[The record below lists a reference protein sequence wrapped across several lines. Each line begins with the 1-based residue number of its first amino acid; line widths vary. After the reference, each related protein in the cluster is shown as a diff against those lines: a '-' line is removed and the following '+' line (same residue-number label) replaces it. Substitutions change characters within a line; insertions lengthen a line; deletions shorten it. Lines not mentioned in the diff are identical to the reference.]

1 MVIAGLT
8 GNLQQVLAR
17 AAAAGGVAGACRAAQ
32 QLLDSSRAQHD
43 AQYRV
48 LRELVESA
56 ALSRVAAD
64 YLLLVAVH
72 DWLLRGGHL
81 QPAPA
86 CLQLFDED
94 YYLAKH
100 PDVAAQVASGAFRD
114 GFEHF
119 VRHGA
124 SEGRSPHPWRPKL
137 WAPGTDPGEPAAPRE
152 DAGRRRA
159 AAGAPAAAPAGG
171 RATRPP
177 AAASMPFGLNVIGFK
192 WFRPFGTEEELAA
205 TLRRLKAD
213 IDYAVALGVAD
224 VMIWEGVRPERAGR
238 NVLEQHCLPRLLA
251 LLGEALPYAH
261 RRGLNILCEP
271 HPFTVAIED
280 WFAIE
285 LYDRLAA
292 PNFGFIY
299 DCCHYAVGRPDDYAR
314 AIANLGHRIR
324 HIHFADS
331 DLRTSELHF
340 PPGEGELDLGAVVDA
355 LAAIGYRGTISLDL
369 YGWPMPERGAAVGI
383 PYLRRVID
391 RLSLVI
397 EN

>member
-1 MVIAGLT
+1 M
-8 GNLQQVLAR
+8 VLAGSITFCDYPLEDALARIR
-17 AAAAGGVAGACRAAQ
+17 ACGFDGV
-32 QLLDSSRAQHD
+32 
-43 AQYRV
+43 
-48 LRELVESA
+48 EL
-56 ALSRVAAD
+56 
-64 YLLLVAVH
+64 
-72 DWLLRGGHL
+72 W
-81 QPAPA
+81 QPH
-86 CLQLFDED
+86 
-94 YYLAKH
+94 LAKCRT
-100 PDVAAQVASGAFRD
+100 PALLGRLRRDAAELGL
-114 GFEHF
+114 E
-119 VRHGA
+119 
-124 SEGRSPHPWRPKL
+124 L
-137 WAPGTDPGEPAAPRE
+137 
-152 DAGRRRA
+152 
-159 AAGAPAAAPAGG
+159 
-171 RATRPP
+171 
-177 AAASMPFGLNVIGFK
+177 FGLNVIGFE

-205 TLRRLKAD
+205 TLRQLKAD

-238 NVLEQHCLPRLLA
+238 NLLEQHCLPRLLA

-299 DCCHYAVGRPDDYAR
+299 DCCHYAVGRPEDSAR

-324 HIHFADS
+324 HLHFADS
-331 DLRTSELHF
+331 DLKTSELHF

-383 PYLRRVID
+383 PYLKRVID
-391 RLSLVI
+391 RLGLARMTATT
-397 EN
+397 